1 MLVIAN
7 RWTDQLS
14 VSTVPCLCPQQNHLV
29 AIVTVRASNG
39 LQVGAIG
46 HLPKLS
52 HHLVGAWLRY
62 CNRHDHQV
70 ESTSLR
76 GVMIL

>member
-29 AIVTVRASNG
+29 AIVPQSALQMDCRSGLSGISLSWHTTWWGRGCDTAIGTTTRWKVRA
-39 LQVGAIG
+39 
-46 HLPKLS
+46 
-52 HHLVGAWLRY
+52 
-62 CNRHDHQV
+62 
-70 ESTSLR
+70 
-76 GVMIL
+76 